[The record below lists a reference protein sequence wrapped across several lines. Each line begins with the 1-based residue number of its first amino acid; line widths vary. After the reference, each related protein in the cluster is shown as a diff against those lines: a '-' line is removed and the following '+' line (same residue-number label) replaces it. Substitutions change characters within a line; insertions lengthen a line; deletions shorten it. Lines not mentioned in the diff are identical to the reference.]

1 MFGAEGCS
9 NKLTNYLRI
18 LITVLIKQKKESVN
32 MNTEHLTLSSKNSKM
47 KKSMKRTERNHKRI
61 NIYIIRVPEE
71 EKEWDRRLI

>member
-47 KKSMKRTERNHKRI
+47 KKSIKRTERNH
-61 NIYIIRVPEE
+61 NG
-71 EKEWDRRLI
+71 LTGHH